1 MLHLSFSWK
10 FQSTKIVSLSSSLP
24 ARTPSLNTT
33 TYRLLFANTAL
44 SPLPHLQTFY
54 LPFSLSLTP
63 TPAYLISLHFQ
74 IFFMLPASFSSPNS
88 LRILHE
94 VQSLPSILL
103 GCSPRICS
111 WPCSFLF
118 INVVLTCSLFFCQLF
133 SLC

>member
-44 SPLPHLQTFY
+44 PPLPHLQTFY
-54 LPFSLSLTP
+54 LSFSLSLTP
-63 TPAYLISLHFQ
+63 TPAYLIFLHFQ
-74 IFFMLPASFSSPNS
+74 IFFMLPASFSSNS
-88 LRILHE
+88 LRILYE

-111 WPCSFLF
+111 WSCSFLF
-118 INVVLTCSLFFCQLF
+118 LHQCCPYVFTFFC
-133 SLC
+133 